1 MFERSIGETREAVT
15 IALADL
21 RAQSS
26 GIDGQDLIDHLTFL
40 KTLIRQVQHDS
51 LRAIARLTGEGE
63 FEKRAVRPAAAI
75 ADLLRTTP
83 SEARRLVATATAVF
97 PVSLTGEPLEP
108 TLPATAT
115 ALGGYEIDTAHA
127 EVIDRALATSAAQ
140 RIGPEHRAGVE
151 AQLADWA
158 RIYRPDELAALA
170 RQLIDSLDQDGPP
183 PDDPPQVNELH
194 LTTLA
199 GGGGRI
205 KGQLDAPT
213 FEALA
218 RAVRASLLPETDEGK
233 SLGERQADALGAIC
247 EHALDDAYLP
257 TEAGARPHITAV
269 LDYHRLAEKARGAAL
284 EFGGYSSAAQL
295 RRILCDSCVTPVVLG
310 GDGLPLDVGRTRRTA
325 TPAQRAALAA
335 RDGGCAHPGCDKTP
349 SWCTVHHVIHWVDG
363 GPTDLDN
370 LIFLCLQ
377 HHIMVHQS
385 GWTIQMR
392 NGLPEFIP
400 PKWLDSTQTPRSHS
414 RLGIV

>member
-1 MFERSIGETREAVT
+1 MFERSIGETRDAVT
-15 IALADL
+15 TALADL

-40 KTLIRQVQHDS
+40 KTVIRQAQHDS

-63 FEKRAVRPAAAI
+63 FEKRAVRPAA
-75 ADLLRTTP
+75 DLLRTTP
-83 SEARRLVATATAVF
+83 SEARRQVSTATAVF

-108 TLPATAT
+108 KLPATAT

-127 EVIDRALATSAAQ
+127 DVIDRALASSAAQ
-140 RIGPEHRAGVE
+140 RIGPERRTGVE

-158 RIYRPDELAALA
+158 RGYRPDELAALA
-170 RQLIDSLDQDGPP
+170 RQLIDTLDQDGPP

-218 RAVRASLLPETDEGK
+218 RAVRASLLPEADEGK

-257 TEAGARPHITAV
+257 AEGGQRPHITAV
-269 LDYHRLAEKARGAAL
+269 LDYDRLAERARGATL

-295 RRILCDSCVTPVVLG
+295 RRILCDSCVTPTVLG
-310 GDGLPLDVGRTRRTA
+310 GDGVPLDLGRTRRTA
-325 TPAQRAALAA
+325 SPAQRAALAA
-335 RDGGCAHPGCDKTP
+335 RDGGCAHPGCAKTP
-349 SWCTVHHVIHWVDG
+349 SWCSAHHVIHWVDG

-370 LIFLCLQ
+370 LVLLCLQ

-385 GWTIQMR
+385 GWVIRMR

-400 PKWLDSTQTPRSHS
+400 PKWVDFTQTPRTNRH
-414 RLGIV
+414 LTLI